1 MLAMIVSPPLLSA
14 LVRLARILRPRLRFS
29 VAIG

>member
-14 LVRLARILRPRLRFS
+14 IVRLVRILRPRLRFS